1 MNWREPDWEEVYYPK
16 LQEYLDELLDR
27 SLRGQV
33 AKIHFGNRVVG
44 CLDGKEKEFSR
55 KRRGLFQGK

>member
-27 SLRGQV
+27 SMPGRV
-33 AKIHFGNRVVG
+33 HRDWVVG

-55 KRRGLFQGK
+55 KRRGLF

>member
-27 SLRGQV
+27 SMRGRV
-33 AKIHFGNRVVG
+33 DEDWVVG

-55 KRRGLFQGK
+55 KRQGLFQGK